1 MSDFSDNSSELDKYG
16 VWVKKTTTANEEK
29 EVPPVEEPVVDAS
42 FIAQSAATDFEI
54 EQDLADSDIHSLA
67 ETSVIE
73 EPVIDDTSV
82 EEPGAEETI
91 AEEFPEDNSTTESV
105 PEDFTIESDPDSFN
119 TEDFMEETAPVAEP
133 QGTDETSVSTD
144 ELSLDD
150 FSIDS
155 INEDN
160 GPMTFTTDE
169 VEEKAS
175 EPESPATEEVSFED
189 GEINLDAFMNDDT
202 STPDGEVDLSSFM
215 DDTSAPGG
223 DGEVDLS
230 AFMGDSGS
238 TPDFG
243 NGDIDLEAFM
253 GSEGF
258 ASDKQEQEEIEDT
271 DPLDI
276 DLDFEENEDLELQ
289 DAEANGDISGI
300 EQTPSFSSM
309 SETTEIED
317 FDALFDDIVDETPQN
332 QMPTEAS
339 KPDLEMTGNTE
350 EIDLSDFGFDDDSD
364 NQNPILGDGS
374 SEPKRK
380 GPVDYEMNV
389 DDEDS
394 PSDTVVAQE
403 NKVEEQEENDNSDD
417 IEVDISQDNE
427 TSVQKEQETDLS
439 SPDDSF
445 DIDSIFDNIEDES
458 GEIVSFG
465 GNDTPAAPVETTVEK
480 PSAPFE
486 EVTDSKPMF
495 QESQEP
501 DFGETSEKPAIEE
514 PFVIEEP
521 VVEETSV
528 EESVENF
535 EAEETATD
543 EKEIDIPVFD
553 DPTLENAFTETTEIT
568 QDEQVFGEPVVEEPV
583 IEETSVEEQ
592 TLDSTVSAETPEEA
606 SIDLVDFMGEE
617 GFTDGGPGV
626 QGYDTVASESTQETE
641 ETEAADTADFK
652 TEEQSFKESAISD
665 SVSEEPNFNS
675 ISDFEI
681 EEPMTEAAEETPV
694 ETSEEMVYNEKEV
707 TEDSDISL
715 DDFMGEEGFTDG
727 GPGVLG
733 YDSIASSTPQ
743 ETEEEP
749 EQEETDNVSS
759 DFEESENSDKME
771 EPALT
776 ESDESESMS
785 EITEA
790 NEINNEPDYSNI
802 SAFADKK
809 PEFDMTGVTLTL
821 DDFENI
827 KEYPE
832 TSTEP
837 SVIEEPVIE
846 ETSIEE
852 SEAIQD
858 QVDTYSVFIKTES
871 SSGKAEVVGTVS
883 EDNDIQRDETV
894 ADDATVSAEETMDS
908 FDSSS
913 VLSKI
918 SEELASLR
926 TEIKDLKS
934 EFEEIKKNGIQSEDS
949 LYEETD
955 SVADEMPGSVEMPSP
970 DKDTG
975 FFNETDEDDTIALS
989 GDELSNIL
997 STAEFTSKPE
1007 ESLDEGLKMDFENE
1021 ELEEPVFNDTEIGLS
1036 ESEEDEEISVPTVD
1050 DVLVESSST
1059 DFMDNTISTADEGN
1073 EELSEIS
1080 DEDIPSPTL
1089 ESLDLPPYEQEEELT
1104 DANIDYLK
1112 DDNAELSEEDE
1123 TLETGISE
1131 HPVDTVFNSWDA
1143 ATEPEEPV
1151 IEPPVIE
1158 APVIEEPV
1166 IEEPI
1171 IEETSVSDMEISAPD
1186 VSDSNEIPASM
1197 KEEIKS
1203 VLSYMDQLLENLPE
1217 DKIAEFA
1224 QSEQFETYKK
1234 LFAELGLS

>member
-16 VWVKKTTTANEEK
+16 VWVKKTTSSNEEK
-29 EVPPVEEPVVDAS
+29 EIQPSEEPVVDES
-42 FIAQSAATDFEI
+42 FITQSAASDFEI
-54 EQDLADSDIHSLA
+54 EQDLAEFDIDSLA
-67 ETSVIE
+67 GTPVVD
-73 EPVIDDTSV
+73 EPV
-82 EEPGAEETI
+82 
-91 AEEFPEDNSTTESV
+91 
-105 PEDFTIESDPDSFN
+105 
-119 TEDFMEETAPVAEP
+119 M
-133 QGTDETSVSTD
+133 DETSVPETTAAESQDDAFTTEAIPEGFTDSFAQEETVVAEETSVPED

-150 FSIDS
+150 FSMDS
-155 INEDN
+155 IADDN
-160 GPMTFTTDE
+160 GPMTFTADPAPA
-169 VEEKAS
+169 EETT
-175 EPESPATEEVSFED
+175 PAETTEEVSFDD
-189 GEINLDAFMNDDT
+189 GEIDLDAFMGDSSPASD

-215 DDTSAPGG
+215 DDSSAPSG

-230 AFMGDSGS
+230 AFMGDTGNA
-238 TPDFG
+238 PDFG

-258 ASDKQEQEEIEDT
+258 ATDKQEQEEIEDA

-276 DLDFEENEDLELQ
+276 DLDFEENEGLEFQ
-289 DAEANGDISGI
+289 DAEANGDVTGI
-300 EQTPSFSSM
+300 EQASPLPDM

-317 FDALFDDIVDETPQN
+317 FDALFDDIVDETP
-332 QMPTEAS
+332 AS
-339 KPDLEMTGNTE
+339 QSNNEPAAPKQEMTGNTE

-364 NQNPILGDGS
+364 NQNPTLGDGS
-374 SEPKRK
+374 SEPKK
-380 GPVDYEMNV
+380 QGPVDYEMNV
-389 DDEDS
+389 DDDDFSTDTAAVVVETHEQSED
-394 PSDTVVAQE
+394 D
-403 NKVEEQEENDNSDD
+403 DSDD
-417 IEVDISQDNE
+417 IEIDISQDNE
-427 TSVQKEQETDLS
+427 KSVQKEQETDFS

-458 GEIVSFG
+458 GETVSFEPK
-465 GNDTPAAPVETTVEK
+465 DTVVETTEENTAET
-480 PSAPFE
+480 SE
-486 EVTDSKPMF
+486 EVTDSMPMF
-495 QESQEP
+495 QEPQEP
-501 DFGETSEKPAIEE
+501 DSGETVEKSEIEE

-521 VVEETSV
+521 VVEETSI
-528 EESVENF
+528 EENM
-535 EAEETATD
+535 EET
-543 EKEIDIPVFD
+543 EIGVPVFD
-553 DPTLENAFTETTEIT
+553 EPSVDNAFEEIT
-568 QDEQVFGEPVVEEPV
+568 EEISVEEPV
-583 IEETSVEEQ
+583 IAEES
-592 TLDSTVSAETPEEA
+592 

-626 QGYDTVASESTQETE
+626 QGYDTVASNNTQEET
-641 ETEAADTADFK
+641 TEAAE
-652 TEEQSFKESAISD
+652 TESF
-665 SVSEEPNFNS
+665 EEPV
-675 ISDFEI
+675 I
-681 EEPMTEAAEETPV
+681 EETSEETPV
-694 ETSEEMVYNEKEV
+694 ETSEEMGYNEKEV
-707 TEDSDISL
+707 TEESDISL

-727 GPGVLG
+727 GPGVQG
-733 YDSIASSTPQ
+733 YDTVASTSSQ

-749 EQEETDNVSS
+749 EQEDTVP
-759 DFEESENSDKME
+759 DFEESEISDSIE

-790 NEINNEPDYSNI
+790 NEINGEPDYSNI

-852 SEAIQD
+852 SEAIQN

-894 ADDATVSAEETMDS
+894 ADDATVTVEETMDS

-1112 DDNAELSEEDE
+1112 DDSAELSEEDE
-1123 TLETGISE
+1123 NLETGISE
-1131 HPVDTVFNSWDA
+1131 QPVETVFNNWDA
-1143 ATEPEEPV
+1143 ATEPEE
-1151 IEPPVIE
+1151 PVIE

-1166 IEEPI
+1166 IEEPV
-1171 IEETSVSDMEISAPD
+1171 IEETSVSDMEISASD